1 MYGKWENGQNENWAK
16 LDLSWEEEDNA
27 GGRPN
32 SPRPVVPVAKI
43 PLPHLQHLPVSFVQ
57 IAKCVLVMVESPA
70 FGKEE
75 LEDLSRLD
83 R

>member
-57 IAKCVLVMVESPA
+57 IAKCV
-70 FGKEE
+70 F
-75 LEDLSRLD
+75 LSQLSLS
-83 R
+83 